1 MDFASF
7 VVFKDMF
14 SSVASRLHG
23 DTNALYRLR
32 DEIARAGHAILDLS
46 SGNVTENGILFP
58 QDLLEEILAGA
69 SRESRVYRPD
79 SFGQKSAREAVSS
92 YYRGQSVLIP
102 PEQILLTPGTSLAY
116 WYCFKLLADE
126 GDEILCPRPSYP
138 LFDYIAALGG
148 VKLIPYRLMEERNW
162 AIDLENLENSISTRT
177 RALVLIS
184 PHNPTGHIATS
195 DEIAALAELALRHD
209 LAIISDE
216 VFSEFLLASKDL
228 PRPAGSRAP
237 LVLTLNGFS
246 KMLALPGIKF
256 GWMGVTGDAGKVR
269 PALRALELI
278 SDAFLPVNEIVQA
291 AAPQLLQRGGKFL
304 DTYVKQ
310 IRRRWEI
317 VREYLEPKTR
327 WNYIGPD
334 GGFYLTLRL
343 QRDEEAAAEAILRR
357 THTLVHPGY
366 FYDIEPHHLVL
377 SFVSEPESIRR
388 AFPRLLQQL

>member
-1 MDFASF
+1 VHF

-14 SSVASRLHG
+14 SKVASRLHG
-23 DTNALYRLR
+23 DTNPLYRLR
-32 DEIARAGHAILDLS
+32 DEITRAGHAILDLS

-58 QDLLEEILAGA
+58 QDLLEEILAEA
-69 SRESRVYRPD
+69 SRESRIYRPD
-79 SFGQKSAREAVSS
+79 SFGRESAREAVSG
-92 YYRGQSVLIP
+92 YYLDQDIVIQ

-116 WYCFKLLADE
+116 WYSFKLLADD

-148 VKLIPYRLMEERNW
+148 VKLIHYRLLEERHW

-184 PHNPTGHIATS
+184 PHNPTGHVATS

-216 VFSEFLLASKDL
+216 VFSEFLLARKDL

-278 SDAFLPVNEIVQA
+278 SDTFLPVNEIVQA
-291 AAPQLLQRGGKFL
+291 AAPQLLQRGGGFL
-304 DTYVKQ
+304 GTYAKEIQ
-310 IRRRWEI
+310 RRWEI
-317 VREYLEPKTR
+317 AREFLEPSAHWSYTA
-327 WNYIGPD
+327 PD
-334 GGFYLTLRL
+334 GGFYVTLQLR
-343 QRDEEAAAEAILRR
+343 RDEEATAEAILLR

-366 FYDIEPHHLVL
+366 FYDIQPHHLVL
-377 SFVSEPESIRR
+377 SFVSEPESMRR

>member
-1 MDFASF
+1 MYF
-7 VVFKDMF
+7 VYFGQDMF
-14 SSVASRLHG
+14 SKVASRLHG
-23 DTNALYRLR
+23 DTNPLYRLR
-32 DEIARAGHAILDLS
+32 DEIKRAGHAILDLS

-58 QDLLEEILAGA
+58 QDLLDEILAEA
-69 SRESRVYRPD
+69 SRESRIYRPD
-79 SFGQKSAREAVSS
+79 SFGRKSAREAVSS
-92 YYRGQSVLIP
+92 YYLGQNILMP

-116 WYCFKLLADE
+116 WYSFKLLADD

-148 VKLIPYRLMEERNW
+148 VKLIPYRLQEERGW

-184 PHNPTGHIATS
+184 PHNPTGHVATS

-216 VFSEFLLASKDL
+216 VFSEFLLARQDL

-278 SDAFLPVNEIVQA
+278 SDTFLPVNEIVQA
-291 AAPQLLQRGGKFL
+291 AAPQLLQRGGGFL
-304 DTYVKQ
+304 DTYVKE

-317 VREYLEPKTR
+317 AREFLEPSTR
-327 WNYIGPD
+327 WNYSAPD
-334 GGFYLTLRL
+334 GGFYVTLRL

-377 SFVSEPESIRR
+377 SFVSEPESMRR